1 MAACFGIT
9 AVGGEFCKANKF
21 IAEIIPTYSDNRE
34 RMLYKSLLSIE
45 GNEGSLSNLWHC
57 RLASKATRACSARVM
72 AILSAGLVGKK

>member
-45 GNEGSLSNLWHC
+45 GNERFLSNLWLC
-57 RLASKATRACSARVM
+57 CLASKATRACSARVT
-72 AILSAGLVGKK
+72 AKFFAGLAGKK